1 MQRSWNFNHPPG
13 LSVLTGLISEDKA
26 MAHYTGD
33 YAANGRSGETAKDKV
48 GDTMERVMEG
58 AEDMAATAKKKASD
72 AAQTVSDKA
81 GEMAERIQDSTVYAS
96 VCKAAREQPLATLA
110 GAVAVGFMA
119 GALWKLTRNRSATD
133 RLASQ
138 FSSYAEPHLKTLRKN
153 IWG

>member
-1 MQRSWNFNHPPG
+1 
-13 LSVLTGLISEDKA
+13 
-26 MAHYTGD
+26 MAQSYTGD
-33 YAANGRSGETAKDKV
+33 YAANGRSGEKAKEKM
-48 GDTMERVMEG
+48 GDTMDSVMG
-58 AEDMAATAKKKASD
+58 SAEELASMAKKKASD
-72 AAQTVSDKA
+72 AAQTVSEKA

-110 GAVAVGFMA
+110 GAVAIGFMA
-119 GALWKLTRNRSATD
+119 GALWKLTRSQSTTD

>member
-1 MQRSWNFNHPPG
+1 
-13 LSVLTGLISEDKA
+13 
-26 MAHYTGD
+26 MAQPYTGD

-48 GDTMERVMEG
+48 GETMDRVMEN
-58 AEDMAATAKKKASD
+58 AEEMASTAKKKATD

-110 GAVAVGFMA
+110 GAVAIGFMA
-119 GALWKLTRNRSATD
+119 GALWKLTRSQSTSE

-138 FSSYAEPHLKTLRKN
+138 FSSFADPHIKTLRKN

>member
-1 MQRSWNFNHPPG
+1 
-13 LSVLTGLISEDKA
+13 
-26 MAHYTGD
+26 MAQSYTGD
-33 YAANGRSGETAKDKV
+33 HAANGRSGEKAKDKV
-48 GDTMERVMEG
+48 GETMDRAMET
-58 AEDMAATAKKKASD
+58 AEDMATTAKKKASE

-81 GEMAERIQDSTVYAS
+81 SEMAERVQDSTVYAS

-110 GAVAVGFMA
+110 GAVAIGFMA
-119 GALWKLTRNRSATD
+119 GALWKLTRNQSTTD

>member
-1 MQRSWNFNHPPG
+1 
-13 LSVLTGLISEDKA
+13 
-26 MAHYTGD
+26 MAQSYTGD
-33 YAANGRSGETAKDKV
+33 YAANGRSGEKAKDKV
-48 GDTMERVMEG
+48 GETMDRVMES
-58 AEDMAATAKKKASD
+58 AEDMATTAKKKASE

-81 GEMAERIQDSTVYAS
+81 SEMAERVQDSTVYAS

-110 GAVAVGFMA
+110 GAVAIGFMA
-119 GALWKLTRNRSATD
+119 GALWKLTRTQSTTD

>member
-1 MQRSWNFNHPPG
+1 
-13 LSVLTGLISEDKA
+13 
-26 MAHYTGD
+26 MAQYTGD
-33 YAANGRSGETAKDKV
+33 DAANGRSGETAKEKV
-48 GDTMERVMEG
+48 GETMERVMES
-58 AEDMAATAKKKASD
+58 AEDMAATAKKKASE

-119 GALWKLTRNRSATD
+119 GALWKLTRNQSTTD

-138 FSSYAEPHLKTLRKN
+138 FSSYAEPHLRSLRKN

>member
-1 MQRSWNFNHPPG
+1 
-13 LSVLTGLISEDKA
+13 
-26 MAHYTGD
+26 MAQSYTGD
-33 YAANGRSGETAKDKV
+33 YAANGRSGEKAKDKM
-48 GDTMERVMEG
+48 GDTMDSVMG
-58 AEDMAATAKKKASD
+58 SAEELASTAKKKASD
-72 AAQTVSDKA
+72 AAQTVSEKA

-110 GAVAVGFMA
+110 GAVAIGFMA
-119 GALWKLTRNRSATD
+119 GALWKLTRTQSTTD

>member
-1 MQRSWNFNHPPG
+1 
-13 LSVLTGLISEDKA
+13 
-26 MAHYTGD
+26 MAQSYTGD
-33 YAANGRSGETAKDKV
+33 YAANGRSGEKAKDKV
-48 GDTMERVMEG
+48 GETMDRVMES
-58 AEDMAATAKKKASD
+58 AEDMASTAKKKASD

-110 GAVAVGFMA
+110 GAVAIGFMA
-119 GALWKLTRNRSATD
+119 GALWKLTRTQSTTD

>member
-1 MQRSWNFNHPPG
+1 MELRRRAGVVGSNG
-13 LSVLTGLISEDKA
+13 IEEAV
-26 MAHYTGD
+26 MAQSYTGD
-33 YAANGRSGETAKDKV
+33 DAAKDRSGETAKDKM
-48 GDTMERVMEG
+48 GETMNRVTES
-58 AEDMAATAKKKASD
+58 ADDLTSTAKKKASD

-96 VCKAAREQPLATLA
+96 VCRAAREQPLATLA
-110 GAVAVGFMA
+110 GAVAIGFMA
-119 GALWKLTRNRSATD
+119 GALWKLTRNQSTAD

>member
-1 MQRSWNFNHPPG
+1 
-13 LSVLTGLISEDKA
+13 
-26 MAHYTGD
+26 MAQSYTGD
-33 YAANGRSGETAKDKV
+33 YAANGRTGEKAKDKM
-48 GDTMERVMEG
+48 GDTMDSVMG
-58 AEDMAATAKKKASD
+58 SAEELASTAKKKASD

-81 GEMAERIQDSTVYAS
+81 GAMAERIQDSTVYAS

-110 GAVAVGFMA
+110 GAVAIGFMA
-119 GALWKLTRNRSATD
+119 GALWKLTRSQSTTD